1 MKNKLA
7 RSIGLVLLLLH
18 GGLVA
23 CSEEP
28 RVAEQVAVEESATGL
43 PATEIEAAAEVAM
56 TNTGANP
63 DGLLVH
69 KSETCGCCAL
79 WVDHLIEEGVP
90 AEVRNEEDMEAIKA
104 HLGISERYRSCH
116 TAVSRD
122 GFVFEGHVP
131 ALAIRRFMQDP
142 PEGALGLAVP
152 GMPMGSPGM
161 EVDNQFQPYEIK
173 LLMKDGSAKP
183 YGYVSNYE
191 AQFSPRAPED
201 GHAHQS
207 RAPHNHD

>member
-1 MKNKLA
+1 MRTAKLL
-7 RSIGLVLLLLH
+7 SLTFLLISTLPLQ
-18 GGLVA
+18 A
-23 CSEEP
+23 CSEDVADAGQASQSEAQT
-28 RVAEQVAVEESATGL
+28 RVIAESAIR
-43 PATEIEAAAEVAM
+43 PEAEPVDAEVQGEAS
-56 TNTGANP
+56 
-63 DGLLVH
+63 LLVH

-79 WVDHLIEEGVP
+79 WVDHLTEEGVS
-90 AEVRNEEDMEAIKA
+90 AEVQNEVDMEAVKA
-104 HLGISERYRSCH
+104 RLGISERYRSCH

-122 GFVFEGHVP
+122 GYVFEGHVP

-152 GMPMGSPGM
+152 GMPIGSPGM